1 MDGVMPMSIGLT
13 DTAARSIGR
22 EVGTGL
28 SPLLDVLTVPLD
40 HFGQQID
47 QLGQQLMNGFVQ
59 ITLLLGSLNQVRF
72 GIPVQV
78 TNLGVLQTLTF
89 GVLSMLLFIFLVLV
103 LIFTRLGII
112 SSQLFQLHAD
122 LGVIHDDLVTLT
134 VVTAMFGALTTA
146 LLGQILAELRKELKL
161 DGVINLNINIAGLP
175 SIDLGKLLGLLGIAL
190 GFLALFVL
198 ALAAIVA
205 FVALL
210 AEAFALFTGTSL
222 LAVAAVTAF
231 LYEMAELIK
240 LLAGFDWPTLG
251 RIGAALLG
259 IAAFVA
265 LLGLAFRAFKDNAK
279 ELMEPLA
286 KFLETMGELAVK
298 LSKFDKAQLISIG
311 VTFAEMAALVVL
323 VGFALRAF
331 NDQAVSIMGPLGALL
346 QQLGALA
353 ASVANFNTAQLISIG
368 VTFALIALLVAGL
381 GFAFRAFNDQA
392 VSIMGP
398 LGKFLEQLKDLAT
411 EVAAFDTGQLIRM
424 GVAFLLLGLFVTG
437 MGLAL
442 RAFNDQAVATMV
454 ALTPF
459 LAALAAM
466 ATALASLDTGQ
477 LVKMSVGLLLLGLF
491 VAGLGLALRTFN
503 DQSVA
508 VMGPLIGLIAAL
520 EALAAMLAGLSAGD
534 IVGLGFSLALLAG
547 FIAVLGLA
555 LDEFTAQ
562 SIAALPAL
570 SGLIDSLTNLTATTA
585 NLGVGD
591 IIGMAVALA
600 LLAGFIAIVGYVS
613 LECAPGLLALAAALA
628 EVNALLN
635 TLTSIAGAVGSAL
648 SAIGSAAS
656 SAAHAVGGV
665 LSTIG
670 SGIGSA
676 LSYINPFQEGG
687 DVDHTGPAYLH
698 EGERV
703 LTRGETQAM
712 DSAAGT
718 VPASAA
724 SSSVDQSINV
734 GGVTVNVHAE
744 HVDAGAAD
752 MLSDAIV
759 AKLQEKLAA
768 LHTEQQF
775 RTGYRAATA

>member
-13 DTAARSIGR
+13 DTAARAIGR
-22 EVGTGL
+22 EVQSGL
-28 SPLLDVLTVPLD
+28 SPLIDVLTVPLD
-40 HFGQQID
+40 RFGQQID

-59 ITLLLGSLNQVRF
+59 MTLLLGSLNQVRF

-78 TNLGVLQTLTF
+78 TNLAILQTLTF
-89 GVLSMLLFIFLVLV
+89 GVLSMSLFIFLVLV

-112 SSQLFQLHAD
+112 SSQLFQIHAD
-122 LGVIHDDLVTLT
+122 LGLIHDDLVSLT
-134 VVTAMFGALTTA
+134 VMTAVFGALTTA
-146 LLGQILAELRKELKL
+146 LLSQILAELRKGLKL

-175 SIDLGKLLGLLGIAL
+175 TIDLGKLLGLLGIAL
-190 GFLALFVL
+190 GFLVLFVL

-205 FVALL
+205 FVGLL
-210 AEAFALFTGTSL
+210 AEAFALFTGQSI

-231 LYEMAELIK
+231 LYEMAEMIK
-240 LLAGFDWPTLG
+240 LIAGFDWATLG
-251 RIGAALLG
+251 KIGVGLLG

-279 ELMEPLA
+279 DLMEPLS
-286 KFLETMGELAVK
+286 KFLETMGKLAVQ
-298 LSKFDKAQLISIG
+298 LSKFDKDQLISIG
-311 VTFAEMAALVVL
+311 VSFLLMAALVAG

-368 VTFALIALLVAGL
+368 VTFTLMALLVAGL

-398 LGKFLEQLKDLAT
+398 LGKFLDQLKDLAT
-411 EVAAFDTGQLIRM
+411 QVANFDTGQLIRM
-424 GVAFLLLGLFVTG
+424 GVGFLLLGLFVAG

-442 RAFNDQAVATMV
+442 RAFNDQAIATMG
-454 ALTPF
+454 ALVPF
-459 LAALAAM
+459 LAAL
-466 ATALASLDTGQ
+466 TALAILLASLDTGQ
-477 LVKMSVGLLLLGLF
+477 LIRMGVALLLLALF

-503 DQSVA
+503 EQSVA
-508 VMGPLIGLIAAL
+508 VMGPLTGLLNALQSLAAL
-520 EALAAMLAGLSAGD
+520 LAGLSAGD
-534 IVGLGFSLALLAG
+534 IVGMGFSLALLAG

-591 IIGMAVALA
+591 IIAMGVALA
-600 LLAGFIAIVGYVS
+600 LLAGFIAVIGFVS
-613 LECAPGLLALAAALA
+613 DECAPGLLALAAALA

-635 TLTSIAGAVGSAL
+635 TLMSIAGAVGSAL
-648 SAIGSAAS
+648 SEIGSAAS
-656 SAAHAVGGV
+656 SAASAVGGV
-665 LSTIG
+665 LSTVG
-670 SGIGSA
+670 GGA
-676 LSYINPFQEGG
+676 LSAINPFQEGG
-687 DVDHTGPAYLH
+687 DVEHTGPAYLH

-712 DSAAGT
+712 DSALGAA
-718 VPASAA
+718 PASAG
-724 SSSVDQSINV
+724 SPSIDQSINV

-759 AKLQEKLAA
+759 AKLQEKLAS